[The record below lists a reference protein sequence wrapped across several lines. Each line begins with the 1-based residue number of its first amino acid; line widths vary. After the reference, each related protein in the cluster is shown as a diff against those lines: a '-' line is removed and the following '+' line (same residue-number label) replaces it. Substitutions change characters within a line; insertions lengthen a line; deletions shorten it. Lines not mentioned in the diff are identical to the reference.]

1 MAKACSLVLDQMYNK
16 SSSARESL
24 VDLAT
29 RTLERKPTLWVIG
42 SGATGIKCRSQWK
55 TNILRNFSHKRSAVF
70 YDNDDDVF
78 RMVLT

>member
-29 RTLERKPTLWVIG
+29 RILERKPALWVIG
-42 SGATGIKCRSQWK
+42 SGATGIKCRRRWK
-55 TNILRNFSHKRSAVF
+55 TKILAKFQSKKECSF
-70 YDNDDDVF
+70 
-78 RMVLT
+78 L